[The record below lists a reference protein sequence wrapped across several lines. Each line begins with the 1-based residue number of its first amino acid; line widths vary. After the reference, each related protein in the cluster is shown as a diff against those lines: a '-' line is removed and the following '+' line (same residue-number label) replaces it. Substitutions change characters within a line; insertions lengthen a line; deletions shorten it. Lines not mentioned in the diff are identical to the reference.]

1 MALLSA
7 KPKSK
12 RIPISLRFD
21 DHLISDIKA
30 YNAWAGINRLDDFL
44 EQAARF
50 VLGRDKDWQKKI
62 NKPSPENNGSV

>member
-12 RIPISLRFD
+12 RVPISLRFD
-21 DHLISDIKA
+21 DRLISDIKA
-30 YNAWAGINRLDDFL
+30 YNTWAGIDRLDDFL

-50 VLGRDKDWQKKI
+50 VLEKDKDWQKKL
-62 NKPSPENNGSV
+62 NENSPENG

>member
-12 RIPISLRFD
+12 RVPVSLRFD
-21 DHLISDIKA
+21 DRLISDIKA
-30 YNAWAGINRLDDFL
+30 YNAWAGIDRLDEFL

-50 VLGRDKDWQKKI
+50 VLEKDKDWQKKL
-62 NKPSPENNGSV
+62 NENSSENG

>member
-12 RIPISLRFD
+12 RVPISLRFD
-21 DHLISDIKA
+21 DRLISDIKA
-30 YNAWAGINRLDDFL
+30 YNIWAGIDRLDDFL

-50 VLGRDKDWQKKI
+50 VLEKDKDWQKKL
-62 NKPSPENNGSV
+62 NENSPENG

>member
-12 RIPISLRFD
+12 RVPISLRFD
-21 DHLISDIKA
+21 DRLISDIKA
-30 YNAWAGINRLDDFL
+30 YNAWADIDRLDDFL

-50 VLGRDKDWQKKI
+50 VLEKDKDWQRKVV
-62 NKPSPENNGSV
+62 ENQGGNE